1 VNDQTR
7 ERAAEVRALW
17 VRGRRR
23 ARGLFARLFARLFA
37 PLVRRDE
44 RALPRGVDE
53 RRSAVLA
60 LSAISAEISS
70 SLDEAQVVERALQ
83 QVIPLTGAAWAAV
96 YVVERDRL
104 RLAGASPATDAPTP
118 AELPLNESAPARAI
132 AERAPVLAPQ
142 SPGGAEASVPLLA
155 RGEALGA
162 LHVGFAAPR
171 RFEGVE
177 VALLES
183 VARQLAVALDNARL
197 HTQERQQRR
206 LAEVLRAVANIVAS
220 QPLDDALRASLLQLR
235 ELLAFDRAA
244 MLLIAEPGVLRIAA
258 QLGFADVPPEGLDD
272 VRIDVA
278 RYPHLRALLDERVDQ
293 TVADTELDPIW
304 QPSEPRYRSWI
315 GVPLVTRERVLG
327 CLSIGCFAPNCL
339 DVDALQLA
347 RTFADQVVIA
357 VENADLFAGEQR
369 RRLHAEQLQQAS
381 YRMVTSQDLDGALR
395 AMLEGLAQSVAFDRA
410 HLATVDHAAGTW
422 TFRTSYPTSSPVP
435 LNRPLPL
442 SEFPLAARVVADQR
456 PLLAPDTSAEPAW
469 IPERYGERRVRC
481 WAGVPLI
488 VRGTVLG
495 VLNVDGYRPHTFGE
509 EDVQILQGFS
519 NQAAA
524 VFENF
529 RLLEGAGRQNRALAA
544 LNNILAASN
553 EALTHENLV
562 VVALE
567 RVLAALDLKGGV
579 IHRLEPVARELRLWA
594 SSGVPKAVAR
604 SLERLPAAG
613 EPSALQLPAV
623 RAGGEVYRFFSVPLV
638 SHGQN
643 LGLLSLRER
652 PRAPLGP
659 EMHDLLR
666 RLGQQ
671 LGVVLDNAVLFDTTV
686 RRVGLSNDL
695 GRLSL
700 AISAH
705 LNQDAVLELICR
717 ESISIFDVQGAY
729 VWLLQGEKLVGAAA
743 CGPGSEGFRG
753 HSIALGDSRLLP
765 AQVIA
770 DWRPRYVNHVDET
783 GALPP
788 DLLALTGARAALAV
802 PLLRADVALGVL
814 LLVHTGQPDAFAAWF
829 TEQIG
834 LLGVQAALALQNAAL
849 FDEVRRR
856 FDQLRLV
863 NEVGRYATAILSP
876 AALVEG
882 VARKLYNI
890 LHYDLISLLLVED
903 GELRVNSAYL
913 GAEPLPAEAVMA
925 RFAAPHSV
933 ASEAVR
939 QAEPVLRN
947 QDCDLFTPEGE
958 PPAPGCALAVPLI
971 IADEVIG
978 ALLVERRGHDQ
989 ITQDDLDVLEPL
1001 AAQLAISVSNA
1012 LLYERVRKQTVELEA
1027 RVAQRT
1033 AEIRQQHERTE
1044 AILRSVADAVIVF
1057 DLHGEVVLTNPV
1069 ARELF
1074 DRHDLD
1080 MNLSTRVEQL
1090 ITRALKP
1097 GDGRAPADRTDII
1110 EVGKVALQAKA
1121 ARVVEGDVV
1130 LGSVV
1135 VLRDISRLK
1144 EVDRM
1149 KDQFVSNVSHELR
1162 TPLANLKVYL
1172 SLLEQ
1177 GRPERRA
1184 NYLEV
1189 MAREVAR
1196 LERLIEDLL
1205 HISRLEDDR
1214 RLERA
1219 RPCAPVQVDR
1229 LIETVLSN
1237 NAAWA
1242 ESERRGLRHE
1252 RLAPTLPPVEADE
1265 DQLVRALTNLIANA
1279 INYTAPGGQ
1288 ITVRSGVE
1296 PPEQAAPDWV
1306 IIEVADDGIGIP
1318 ASELGAVFDRFYRG
1332 SNVTPNI
1339 PGTGLGLAIIKDI
1352 VTSHHGTIEVESQT
1366 GCGSTFR
1373 LRLPVSSR
1381 RA

>member
-1 VNDQTR
+1 
-7 ERAAEVRALW
+7 
-17 VRGRRR
+17 
-23 ARGLFARLFARLFA
+23 
-37 PLVRRDE
+37 
-44 RALPRGVDE
+44 
-53 RRSAVLA
+53 
-60 LSAISAEISS
+60 
-70 SLDEAQVVERALQ
+70 
-83 QVIPLTGAAWAAV
+83 
-96 YVVERDRL
+96 
-104 RLAGASPATDAPTP
+104 
-118 AELPLNESAPARAI
+118 
-132 AERAPVLAPQ
+132 
-142 SPGGAEASVPLLA
+142 
-155 RGEALGA
+155 
-162 LHVGFAAPR
+162 
-171 RFEGVE
+171 
-177 VALLES
+177 
-183 VARQLAVALDNARL
+183 
-197 HTQERQQRR
+197 
-206 LAEVLRAVANIVAS
+206 
-220 QPLDDALRASLLQLR
+220 
-235 ELLAFDRAA
+235 
-244 MLLIAEPGVLRIAA
+244 M
-258 QLGFADVPPEGLDD
+258 
-272 VRIDVA
+272 
-278 RYPHLRALLDERVDQ
+278 
-293 TVADTELDPIW
+293 
-304 QPSEPRYRSWI
+304 
-315 GVPLVTRERVLG
+315 LG
-327 CLSIGCFAPNCL
+327 CLSVGCFEPNGF
-339 DVDALQLA
+339 DAGALQLA
-347 RTFADQVVIA
+347 QTFADQVVIA
-357 VENADLFAGEQR
+357 VENADLFATEQR
-369 RRLHAEQLQQAS
+369 RRLQAEQLQQAS
-381 YRMVTSQDLDGALR
+381 YRMVTSQDLDSALV
-395 AMLEGLAQSVAFDRA
+395 ATLEGLSHSVAFDRA
-410 HLATVDHAAGTW
+410 HVAMIDHAAGTW
-422 TFRTSYPTSSPVP
+422 TFRTTFPATSPVP
-435 LNRPLPL
+435 VDQPLPL
-442 SEFPLAARVVADQR
+442 ADFPLAARVIAERR
-456 PLLAPDTSAEPAW
+456 PLLVPDTDAEPDW
-469 IPERYGERRVRC
+469 MPEHYGPQRVRC

-488 VRGTVLG
+488 VRGTVIGL
-495 VLNVDGYRPHTFGE
+495 LNADGYRPNAFAE
-509 EDVQILQGFS
+509 EDLQILQAFS

-529 RLLEGAGRQNRALAA
+529 RLLEEASRQNRALMA
-544 LNNILAASN
+544 LNNILATSN

-567 RVLAALDLKGGV
+567 RVLSALDLKGGV
-579 IHRLEPVARELRLWA
+579 IHRLDPVARELRLWA
-594 SSGVPKAVAR
+594 ASGVPKTITR
-604 SLERLPAAG
+604 GLDRLPATG
-613 EPSALQLPAV
+613 EPGAMQLPAV

-643 LGLLSLRER
+643 LGLLSIRER
-652 PRAPLGP
+652 PRTPLS
-659 EMHDLLR
+659 EDLRDLLR

-671 LGVVLDNAVLFDTTV
+671 LGVVMDNAVLFDTTV

-729 VWLLQGEKLVGAAA
+729 VWLLQEDKLVGVAAY
-743 CGPGSEGFRG
+743 GPGSEGFRG
-753 HSIALGDSRLLP
+753 HTIALSDASLLP

-783 GALPP
+783 SALPP

-802 PLLRADVALGVL
+802 PLLRADVALGTL
-814 LLVHTGQPDAFAAWF
+814 LLVHTQQPDAFATWF

-834 LLGVQAALALQNAAL
+834 LLGVQAALALQNATL

-903 GELRVNSAYL
+903 GVLRVNSAFL
-913 GAEPLPAEAVMA
+913 GAELLRTPAALDQ
-925 RFAAPHSV
+925 FTAPHSV
-933 ASEAVR
+933 ASEAVH
-939 QAEPVLRN
+939 QAEPVMRN
-947 QDCDLFTPEGE
+947 QECDLFGAAGA
-958 PPAPGCALAVPLI
+958 PAVPCCALAVPLI

-978 ALLVERRGHDQ
+978 ALLVERRGHDR

-1057 DLHGEVVLTNPV
+1057 DLHGDVVMTNPV

-1074 DRHDLD
+1074 ERHDLD
-1080 MNLSTRVEQL
+1080 MDLSARVEQL
-1090 ITRALKP
+1090 ITRALEP
-1097 GDGRAPADRTDII
+1097 GRSHDRVDRTDII
-1110 EVGKVALQAKA
+1110 EVGNVALQAKA
-1121 ARVVEGDVV
+1121 ARVVEGDAV

-1189 MAREVAR
+1189 MSREVAR

-1205 HISRLEDDR
+1205 NISRLQDDR
-1214 RLERA
+1214 RSKRA
-1219 RPCAPVQVDR
+1219 QPRALVQVDR
-1229 LIETVLSN
+1229 LIDTVLSN
-1237 NAAWA
+1237 NTAWA
-1242 ESERRGLRHE
+1242 ESERRQLRYE
-1252 RLAPTLPPVEADE
+1252 PQSPVLPPIEADE
-1265 DQLVRALTNLIANA
+1265 DQLVRALTNLVANA

-1288 ITVRSGVE
+1288 ITVRSRVE

-1318 ASELGAVFDRFYRG
+1318 ADEIGSIFDRFYRG
-1332 SNVTPNI
+1332 SNVSPNI

-1352 VTSHHGTIEVESQT
+1352 VSMHHGEIEVES
-1366 GCGSTFR
+1366 R
-1373 LRLPVSSR
+1373 HYDAAYEWLRVLSDGARQSQVGGDPLHLPDG
-1381 RA
+1381 